1 MDDVTIGKVCKDN
14 NITFKHR
21 QFYEMR
27 EPLENSF
34 AYVEAHPEVF
44 HLRIRTMNRSRDTE
58 VYKEVVDYFLAKKS
72 GCTL

>member
-14 NITFKHR
+14 DIPFKQR

-27 EPLENSF
+27 EPLAASF
-34 AYVEAHPEVF
+34 AHVEAHPEVF

-58 VYKEVVDYFLAKKS
+58 VYKEVVDYFLEKKS
-72 GCTL
+72 GHTL